1 VHKRRTILG
10 ASDHKEQH
18 LPRLFS
24 LPPRLPTPRP
34 GGSYGLKQLG
44 STRHDL
50 RTRAHCRTT
59 SSTAVMPDVL
69 EGNIIAP
76 ECRGIQGRKCNGS
89 TKLHLR
95 SNWADLCSRLHYPP
109 VKISLVSAWQVK
121 TGAEAPFSC
130 RQEPSQA
137 PCCSPGRCRERS
149 FPFLITLHRWLPR
162 AVGAEGLARKIR
174 LSMLDPA

>member
-1 VHKRRTILG
+1 MHKRRTILG
-10 ASDHKEQH
+10 ASDRKEQH

-24 LPPRLPTPRP
+24 LPPGFLLRGPEARTDSRSWVQCVMTLGRGPTVE
-34 GGSYGLKQLG
+34 
-44 STRHDL
+44 
-50 RTRAHCRTT
+50 TT
-59 SSTAVMPDVL
+59 SSTAVTPDVL

-121 TGAEAPFSC
+121 TGAETPFSC